1 MSQYNVLHITELLRN
16 YLAFSVYEKFIVVYK
31 KDELVVN
38 SVILDNRCSKFI
50 SKYNACVMR
59 GNLMD

>member
-1 MSQYNVLHITELLRN
+1 MLVSVKNFGFELP
-16 YLAFSVYEKFIVVYK
+16 
-31 KDELVVN
+31 

-50 SKYNACVMR
+50 SKYNACVMC